1 MTARKTEV
9 AKPAEPEITTTAVAE
24 VAEVPAPE
32 VTKPAEPDDAGT
44 PAVEVAVGDADDLT
58 IVMMVTVAGTH
69 DGEPWPARG
78 QQVTLPRIDAE
89 EYLRLGYAKP
99 VDPVD

>member
-1 MTARKTEV
+1 MTARKAEV
-9 AKPAEPEITTTAVAE
+9 AKPAEPEITTPAVAE

-32 VTKPAEPDDAGT
+32 VAKPAEPDA
-44 PAVEVAVGDADDLT
+44 PAVEVAEGEADELA

-99 VDPVD
+99 VGPVD